1 MYAPQLYDWQKHAL
15 TSWYA
20 RKRGII
26 QATTGSGKTRCA
38 VHAYLRT
45 KPRICY
51 VVVPKVALLHEWDK
65 AFSEEGLSAQ
75 LKGGKHNMPI
85 GEINVMTINT
95 ARKLLL
101 NADPKNAMLIVDEVH
116 RSSSPKNRAIYT
128 PKWEYCLGLSATA
141 FQNGTSIARL
151 CGGIVYDY
159 NFEDALADGVVN
171 DYKVT
176 NVGYVTP
183 TATRR
188 ELNQIAER
196 LRILRGI
203 IVTEYGGPSSDDGW
217 PMYVAELVSDGDGT
231 AVSMQHL
238 WLERKRLLWADEIR
252 TEITCELIKQHA
264 EDRIVIFHQDIRGV
278 EAIASALVED
288 YDYDPTLVVTEHSA
302 MHRTLRDENLESFR
316 CGDARILI
324 SCRTLDEG
332 FNVPNVNVGIIA
344 ASSSTSTQYIQRMGR
359 ILRKKADSKPSQCYR
374 ISAKNTVDEYA
385 THNLLSSGAVDA
397 TRVEF
402 RNWDEKKKVV
412 SDEYI
417 KDLSGI
423 LRLSAL
429 TIGKTTDGRYFLPG
443 RTKSKRNYIV
453 CENHER
459 LSEYLSEHNFNCGRF
474 RISHDNNLYVWL
486 NERFANIG
494 KSPINWQSLR
504 YGSVNGVT
512 VRLELNWISMY
523 ENVPATK
530 EENK

>member
-38 VHAYLRT
+38 VYAYLRT

-65 AFSEEGLSAQ
+65 AFSEAGLSAR

-95 ARKLLL
+95 ARKLLA
-101 NADPKNAMLIVDEVH
+101 NADPTDCMLIVDEVH
-116 RSSSPKNRAIYT
+116 RSSSPKNRAIYK

-141 FQNGTSIARL
+141 FQNGTAIAHL

-171 DYKVT
+171 DYKVI
-176 NVGYVTP
+176 NVGYNVSTK
-183 TATRR
+183 TRR

-203 IVTEYGGPSSDDGW
+203 IVTDYGGPSSDDGW
-217 PMYVAELVSDGDGT
+217 PMFIAELVSDGDGT
-231 AVSMQHL
+231 AISMQHL
-238 WLERKRLLWADEIR
+238 WLERKRLLWSDEIR
-252 TEITCELIKQHA
+252 TEITCELIEKHTD
-264 EDRIVIFHQDIRGV
+264 DRIVVFHQDIRGV
-278 EAIASALVED
+278 EAIAAALIED
-288 YDYDPTLVVTEHSA
+288 YDYDPTWVVVEHSA
-302 MHRTLRDENLESFR
+302 LHRKVRDENIESFR
-316 CGDARILI
+316 NGTAGILI

-374 ISAKNTVDEYA
+374 ISAKSTVDEYA

-402 RNWDEKKKVV
+402 RNWDERRKAITT
-412 SDEYI
+412 EYH

-429 TIGKTTDGRYFLPG
+429 TIGKTTNNRYFIPG
-443 RTKSKRNYIV
+443 RTRKLRDYIDADTDK
-453 CENHER
+453 
-459 LSEYLSEHNFNCGRF
+459 LTDYLLAHGFECGRF
-474 RISHDNNLYVWL
+474 RISHDNNLYIWV

-494 KSPINWQSLR
+494 RSPITWQDLR
-504 YGSVNGVT
+504 YHNPNGVRT
-512 VRLELNWISMY
+512 RLTLNWISMY
-523 ENVPATK
+523 ENK
-530 EENK
+530 EEEK